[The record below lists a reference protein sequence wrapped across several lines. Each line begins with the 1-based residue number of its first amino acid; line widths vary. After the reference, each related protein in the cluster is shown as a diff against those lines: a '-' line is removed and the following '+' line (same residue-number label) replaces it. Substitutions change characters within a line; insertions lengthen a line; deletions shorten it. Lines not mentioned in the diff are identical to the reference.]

1 MKIRCLLIDDEPL
14 QQEILKDYISECPA
28 LELKATFTDAEAVPE
43 YLKTHETDLLFL
55 DINMPNLN
63 GVELV
68 KRLPHPPMIVFT
80 TAYSEYAVEGFNL
93 EAVDYL
99 LKPISFERFSKA
111 VSRVVDKIGVHAK
124 KQFLFV
130 KADKK
135 DYRILLDD
143 IFYIEA
149 MGDYLRI
156 HLADKTLVTH
166 STLKSLENQLPANR
180 FIRIHKSYIVAL
192 SKIDYVEGNMVNMKN
207 ESLKIGENYR
217 ITFFSKWKNLI
228 K

>member
-1 MKIRCLLIDDEPL
+1 MKISCIIVDDEPL
-14 QQEILKDYISECPA
+14 QQEILKDYILECPN
-28 LELKATFTDAEAVPE
+28 LELKETLSDGKPVPGF
-43 YLKTHETDLLFL
+43 LKEHNIDLMFL

-68 KRLPHPPMIVFT
+68 KRLPNPPMIVFT

-99 LKPISFERFSKA
+99 LKPISFERFSIA
-111 VSRVVDKIGVHAK
+111 VTRAIEKIGITTK
-124 KQFLFV
+124 QQFLFV

-135 DYRILLDD
+135 DYRVNLDD
-143 IFYIEA
+143 IIYIEA
-149 MGDYLRI
+149 MGDYLRV
-156 HLADKTLVTH
+156 HLADKTLTTH
-166 STLKSLENQLPANR
+166 STLKNMENQLPANR
-180 FIRIHKSYIVAL
+180 FVRIHKSYIVAL
-192 SKIDYVEGNMVNMKN
+192 PKIDYVEGNMVNLKR

-217 ITFFSKWKNLI
+217 LPFFSKWKNV